1 MLAVRFVEYLLLP
14 PASTLLLMALGLILL
29 RRWPLVGYSLSA
41 FGLVALY
48 LASIPVVSYG
58 LLNSLQARYSELK
71 EIPESAQAIVVLG
84 GGRNPGAGEGGRDTV
99 SKYALERL
107 RYAARLQRKT
117 GLPLLL
123 SGGRVYDEPLSEAQ
137 LAKELLETD
146 FGVSAQW
153 LEEQSRNTFENALY
167 TKAKLEQDGVEHV
180 LLVTH
185 GWHMPRAM
193 WSFNHVGLRATPAP
207 ASFSQPEAV
216 QKNALTFLP
225 QAEALLGTK
234 LALHE
239 WLGKIWYL
247 LRYGRD

>member
-1 MLAVRFVEYLLLP
+1 MLTVRFVEYLLLP
-14 PASTLLLMALGLILL
+14 PASTLLLIVVGLILI
-29 RRWPLVGYSLSA
+29 RRWPLVGYSLST
-41 FGLVALY
+41 FGLFALY

-117 GLPLLL
+117 GLPLLA
-123 SGGRVYDEPLSEAQ
+123 SGGRVYDQELSEAQ

-146 FGVSAQW
+146 FGVSVQW
-153 LEEQSRNTFENALY
+153 LEEQSRNTFENAVY
-167 TKAKLEQDGVEHV
+167 TKAKLEQEGIEHV
-180 LLVTH
+180 LVVTH

-193 WSFNHVGLRATPAP
+193 WSFNRVGLRATPAP
-207 ASFSQPEAV
+207 ASFSHPETS
-216 QKNALTFLP
+216 QKNELALLP

-239 WLGKIWYL
+239 WLGKIWYW